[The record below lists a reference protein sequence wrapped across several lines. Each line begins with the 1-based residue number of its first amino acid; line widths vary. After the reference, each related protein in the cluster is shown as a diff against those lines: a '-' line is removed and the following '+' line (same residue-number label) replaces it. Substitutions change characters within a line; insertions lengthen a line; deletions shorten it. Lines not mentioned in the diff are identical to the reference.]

1 MNSTTPMKE
10 KQSIRMAKMRNIG
23 RRRQK
28 NEQTEGDAGKHNGI
42 FPNCFLGNSSSL
54 ERKKANLLFLEQI
67 DPLAA
72 QLSI

>member
-28 NEQTEGDAGKHNGI
+28 NEQTEGDAGKHNGSS
-42 FPNCFLGNSSSL
+42 FFLRNEPLQSV
-54 ERKKANLLFLEQI
+54 KKKTF
-67 DPLAA
+67 
-72 QLSI
+72 